1 MSSMPARLIRV
12 RSESG
17 DYQLLEALKKSR
29 VKRQKQ
35 GRFFV
40 ESVACINAARAHGW
54 RFSALIYSADRLSS
68 WARDILAAVPAEQHL
83 ELEPHLLERLS
94 DRSEPSELMAV
105 IEMAPDDLARIEV
118 GEADGE
124 PLIIVLDRPSSPGN
138 LGTILRTADAMGAHG
153 VVITG
158 HAADIYDP
166 VTVRASLGAL
176 FATPAI
182 RAPSSQALEPWLA
195 RLRSEHGAQLV
206 GTSARAP
213 AHLADHDFRVP
224 TVLFL
229 GNETAGL
236 SAHCRS
242 LCDTLVAIP
251 QRGTASSLNVA
262 SAAAIALYE
271 IVRQRRQSPA
281 C

>member
-1 MSSMPARLIRV
+1 M

-54 RFSALIYSADRLSS
+54 RFSSFIYAADQQLSG

-83 ELEPHLLERLS
+83 ELAPELLEQLS
-94 DRSEPSELMAV
+94 DRSEASELMAV
-105 IEMAPDDLARIEV
+105 VEMAPDDLARIAL
-118 GEADGE
+118 GEGDGE
-124 PLIIVLDRPSSPGN
+124 PRGDMLIVVLDRPSSPGN

-153 VVITG
+153 VVVTG

-176 FATPAI
+176 FATPAV
-182 RAPSSQALEPWLA
+182 RAPSSQAIEPWLA

-213 AHLADHDFRVP
+213 AHLADHDFRRP
-224 TVLFL
+224 TILFL

-242 LCDTLVAIP
+242 LCDTLVGIP

-271 IVRQRRQSPA
+271 IARQRRESRP
-281 C
+281 CPG